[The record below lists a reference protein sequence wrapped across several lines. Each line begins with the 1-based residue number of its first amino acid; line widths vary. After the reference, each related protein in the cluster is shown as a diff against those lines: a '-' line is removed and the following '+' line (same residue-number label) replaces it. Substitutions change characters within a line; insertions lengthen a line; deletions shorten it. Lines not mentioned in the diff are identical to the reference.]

1 MSARFI
7 IGIDLGTTNTAVGYV
22 DTQAAN
28 PKVTRFDIPQLIGP
42 GEFAERRQLPS
53 FVYMAG
59 EHDLTQSE
67 TALPWDDRRRFVVG
81 ELAQIQ
87 GAVVANRVISSAKSW
102 LCHGGVDRHAGILP
116 WGTDDDVVK
125 LSPVACSAM
134 LLRHVKETWE
144 HKMGDENPLE
154 EQEVI
159 VTIPASFDE
168 AARELT
174 VAAADAAGFED
185 LRLVEEPQAAF
196 YSWIDQHSGKER
208 KEILTPGQWVLV
220 FDVGGGTTDF
230 TLIQVGEDG
239 ESLKREAV
247 GDHLLLGGDNIDMAI
262 AKTLESELTGD
273 KKRLSMKQWHQL
285 IHGCRFAKER
295 ILSSDSLEE
304 VNVNVAGGGS
314 KLIGKS
320 LSAKV
325 ERGTLFKL
333 LDDGFFPEVPASAK
347 PNVKQKGLQE
357 FGLPYASD
365 AAITKHLADF
375 LGRHK
380 VNSISAVLF
389 NGGTMTPSHLRDRV
403 ISQIAAWQEGNRP
416 LEICT
421 SEPDLAVAHGAA
433 YYGLVRR
440 GMGARISGGTARS
453 FFVGVNTEE
462 NAQTLFCLAAKG
474 MEEGASE
481 TLAKEFELICNRPV
495 SFKLFSSSTLE
506 TQPGE
511 LLELDPSTHH
521 DCLELPPIVTV
532 LRSKGKKNA
541 IVQLEVRVT
550 ELGSLEIWCKDTQ
563 SDQKWRLSFD
573 MRAGGTKNVSDT
585 DMSRPEFLENA
596 ASLIEDVFSGKNKEV
611 KPASLI
617 KALEKC
623 SELRRDEWSMTVT
636 RAFFDATLKAEE
648 HRKRSAEHE
657 ARWLNLCGFCLRP
670 GKGAPLDDWR
680 IKQMWR
686 VFNEGL
692 HFEKQEANRLA
703 WWILWRRIAGGLSS
717 GQQEQIYDRLAQLF
731 LPSQN
736 QKKKWFKI
744 KPTKQE
750 AAEMWRI
757 LANLEQLPIRNKIKL
772 GNEIIRRIEEPK
784 KKQDDQLLCWALG
797 RIGGRIPITG
807 SLDKVVPPST
817 VDGWLTSLLETSWDG
832 GEKTALP
839 IAQLGRRTGD
849 RARDI
854 DESVREKLAD
864 KLNTLPS
871 GDRMARLVTE
881 VVTLEAREERVLLGD
896 TLPAGLRIRS

>member
-1 MSARFI
+1 M
-7 IGIDLGTTNTAVGYV
+7 
-22 DTQAAN
+22 
-28 PKVTRFDIPQLIGP
+28 
-42 GEFAERRQLPS
+42 
-53 FVYMAG
+53 
-59 EHDLTQSE
+59 
-67 TALPWDDRRRFVVG
+67 
-81 ELAQIQ
+81 
-87 GAVVANRVISSAKSW
+87 
-102 LCHGGVDRHAGILP
+102 
-116 WGTDDDVVK
+116 
-125 LSPVACSAM
+125 
-134 LLRHVKETWE
+134 
-144 HKMGDENPLE
+144 
-154 EQEVI
+154 
-159 VTIPASFDE
+159 
-168 AARELT
+168 
-174 VAAADAAGFED
+174 
-185 LRLVEEPQAAF
+185 
-196 YSWIDQHSGKER
+196 
-208 KEILTPGQWVLV
+208 
-220 FDVGGGTTDF
+220 
-230 TLIQVGEDG
+230 
-239 ESLKREAV
+239 
-247 GDHLLLGGDNIDMAI
+247 
-262 AKTLESELTGD
+262 
-273 KKRLSMKQWHQL
+273 
-285 IHGCRFAKER
+285 
-295 ILSSDSLEE
+295 
-304 VNVNVAGGGS
+304 
-314 KLIGKS
+314 
-320 LSAKV
+320 
-325 ERGTLFKL
+325 
-333 LDDGFFPEVPASAK
+333 
-347 PNVKQKGLQE
+347 
-357 FGLPYASD
+357 
-365 AAITKHLADF
+365 
-375 LGRHK
+375 
-380 VNSISAVLF
+380 
-389 NGGTMTPSHLRDRV
+389 GGTMTPSHLRDRI
-403 ISQIAAWQEGNRP
+403 ISQIAAWQNGKRP

-440 GMGARISGGTARS
+440 GLGARISGGIARS
-453 FFVGVNTEE
+453 FFVGVNTD
-462 NAQTLFCLAAKG
+462 NNTQTLFCLAAKG

-481 TLAKEFELICNRPV
+481 TLSKEFELICNRPV
-495 SFKLFSSSTLE
+495 SFKLFSSSTLDS
-506 TQPGE
+506 QPGD
-511 LLELDPSTHH
+511 LLELAPEQAH

-550 ELGSLEIWCKDTQ
+550 ELGALEIWCKDTKT
-563 SDQKWRLSFD
+563 DQKWRLSFD

-585 DMSRPEFLENA
+585 DVSRPAFLEDA
-596 ASLIEDVFSGKNKEV
+596 TALIEDVFSGKNKDI

-686 VFNEGL
+686 VFNDGL

-817 VDGWLTSLLETSWDG
+817 VDGWLNSLLQTSWDG

-854 DESVREKLAD
+854 DESVREKLAE

-871 GDRMARLVTE
+871 GDRMAKLVTE